1 MSQAVKE
8 KVVGGLVFVVFGLAI
23 VFSYGAGG
31 LAEKS
36 RQNGLVIS
44 ATFNRVDG
52 LSVGDDVRLGGIRI
66 GTVADQQLD
75 ANFRAKVIMRIDSD
89 IPLPRD
95 TSVAILTDGLFG
107 EKYLEM
113 EPGGDPEPM
122 KTGDEIQ
129 FAQDA
134 VIVSELLDLIISQG
148 KARLAEENKEP
159 AVDAAP

>member
-8 KVVGGLVFVVFGLAI
+8 KVVGGLVFVVFGLSI

-31 LAEKS
+31 VADQS
-36 RQNGLVIS
+36 RQNGIVIS

-66 GTVADQQLD
+66 GTVADQTLD
-75 ANFRAKVIMRIDSD
+75 ANFRAKVTMRIDSD

-107 EKYLEM
+107 EKYLEL

-122 KTGDEIQ
+122 KTGDEIL

-148 KARLAEENKEP
+148 KARLADQKGP
-159 AVDAAP
+159 AADAAP